1 MLTLSFR
8 SIRAV
13 WSASRSNIGSAAS
26 SFLRRRDPDVSSSSS
41 SSTPLRRRPHTV
53 SSRAGPPRFAWRFRR
68 NEETSTLDH
77 PATPPRKI
85 LIRVAVAS
93 VLSFGALLVVLFGLG
108 HRWLTGSAEENQTRA
123 VSPDTVDSLCP
134 TRRDSHLEATSGFVA
149 PERELAQ
156 ILHRVEPLQTG
167 MSASLCLHSLM
178 AHGLDARFENNR
190 IRSGRDLLRLF
201 TDDRFGRAYFGAP
214 VMIRTRYGLRPVTE
228 RDATATTEKH
238 YDQTL
243 GCLAQLGLPL
253 SEPILVDGTTGSL
266 RDVLRD
272 SIACF
277 ELRQSEIEWTV
288 LAYASYLPPHREWVN
303 KFGER
308 FSFDEL
314 ASELLNR
321 DLTKASCCGGHVVEA
336 VLTLLKADRSVAD
349 VLSPTVRRRLSD
361 RLREFVQAAISEQAA
376 DGSWGPRWFHAMSS
390 VREHP
395 RPDNRRVERRLL
407 ATSHIAHWMMYLPDE
422 VRVPRDALHR
432 AHRWLHFTLKDV
444 SPEFVQEN
452 FCPCSH
458 GAWVLR
464 ENSRLASPDL
474 IVSPRSLSESS
485 AGSDRGDACW
495 SPDPLKPRRAG

>member
-1 MLTLSFR
+1 L
-8 SIRAV
+8 
-13 WSASRSNIGSAAS
+13 
-26 SFLRRRDPDVSSSSS
+26 
-41 SSTPLRRRPHTV
+41 STPLRRWPHAV
-53 SSRAGPPRFAWRFRR
+53 SSCVGPLRFALQFRR
-68 NEETSTLDH
+68 NGVSSTLDQ
-77 PATPPRKI
+77 PATPLRKT
-85 LIRVAVAS
+85 LTRVAVAS
-93 VLSFGALLVVLFGLG
+93 VVSSGAVLVILIGSG
-108 HRWLTGSAEENQTRA
+108 QRWFSGSAEGNQTQA
-123 VSPDTVDSLCP
+123 VSPDTVDSLRP
-134 TRRDSHLEATSGFVA
+134 ARLDFQPGATSGFVA
-149 PERELAQ
+149 PERELAR
-156 ILHRVEPLQTG
+156 ILHQVEPLQSG

-190 IRSGRDLLRLF
+190 IRSGRDLIRLF

-214 VMIRTRYGLRPVTE
+214 VMIRTRHGLRPVTE
-228 RDATATTEKH
+228 QDVAATTEKH

-253 SEPILVDGTTGSL
+253 TQPIIVDGTTWSL

-288 LAYASYLPPHREWVN
+288 LAYATYIPPHREWVN

-314 ASELLNR
+314 ANELLNR
-321 DLTKASCCGGHVVEA
+321 DLKNASCCGGHVVEA

-361 RLREFVQAAISEQAA
+361 RLREFVQAAITEQAA
-376 DGSWGPRWFHAMSS
+376 DGSWGPRWFQATSS
-390 VREHP
+390 VRERP
-395 RPDNRRVERRLL
+395 WPDNRRVEPRLL

-422 VRVPRDALHR
+422 LRVPRDALHR
-432 AHRWLHFTLKDV
+432 AHRWLYLTLKDV
-444 SPEFVQEN
+444 TPEFVQEN

-458 GAWVLR
+458 GALVLR

-474 IVSPRSLSESS
+474 IVSPGSLSESS
-485 AGSDRGDACW
+485 AGSDRGDACL
-495 SPDPLKPRRAG
+495 SPDPLKKRREGYVWSAPHFLVHLNWESLQRVQ